1 MRILNTTLL
10 FIAPMALLLS
20 GHAMALDDDPGPRD
34 FSATAMQATAQ
45 DDDPGEWGLVATKS
59 SVVVPRNDSVFG
71 SALAVQTLDTFRGGT
86 EVVANDMRLS
96 GTTAQNS
103 ANYVMTGDN
112 TISAGSFA
120 NLNGVPMVIQNSG
133 ANVLIQNATIIN
145 LQLH

>member
-1 MRILNTTLL
+1 
-10 FIAPMALLLS
+10 
-20 GHAMALDDDPGPRD
+20 
-34 FSATAMQATAQ
+34 MQATAQ